1 MVPGAVTGIRHR
13 IEPGTLR
20 PVGADTLD
28 RNDIALCHISLVGQ
42 VAFDRFEDDPKL
54 GAFILIDQTDNRTV
68 GAGVILHD
76 LRRATNVQPQAI
88 TISPEARAAH
98 KGHRPAVLWLTG
110 LSGSGK
116 STIAN
121 LVEERL
127 WALGC
132 HTMLLDGD
140 NVRRGLNNDLG
151 FSEADR
157 VENIRRVGEMA
168 KLMIDAGL
176 IVICS
181 FISPYRSERRL
192 ARELIGGAE
201 FLELFV
207 DTPLSECISRDPKGL
222 YAKAVAGRIPN
233 FTGISAPYELP
244 QHADLRL
251 ETLQHGPEDLAD
263 VVIDELRNRKII
275 PGLDRS

>member
-1 MVPGAVTGIRHR
+1 
-13 IEPGTLR
+13 L
-20 PVGADTLD
+20 
-28 RNDIALCHISLVGQ
+28 ND
-42 VAFDRFEDDPKL
+42 
-54 GAFILIDQTDNRTV
+54 
-68 GAGVILHD
+68 
-76 LRRATNVQPQAI
+76 
-88 TISPEARAAH
+88 
-98 KGHRPAVLWLTG
+98 
-110 LSGSGK
+110 
-116 STIAN
+116 
-121 LVEERL
+121 
-127 WALGC
+127 
-132 HTMLLDGD
+132 
-140 NVRRGLNNDLG
+140 DLG

-244 QHADLRL
+244 EHADLRL